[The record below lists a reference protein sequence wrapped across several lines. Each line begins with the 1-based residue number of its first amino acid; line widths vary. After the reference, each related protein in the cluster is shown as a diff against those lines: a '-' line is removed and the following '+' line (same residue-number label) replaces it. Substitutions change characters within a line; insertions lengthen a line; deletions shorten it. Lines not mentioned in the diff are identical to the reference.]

1 MDQSAG
7 CHHGA
12 CSQSSQWSPYLNSRP
27 LPFIMLRPFRKSKKK
42 GKGKGGKGKG
52 GKGKGGKGKGKD
64 KGKDKGSLGSLEL
77 TFLWSAIICNLG
89 LRGDADS
96 EEKRSRQGPN

>member
-1 MDQSAG
+1 MDLPLEVAIMVL
-7 CHHGA
+7 A
-12 CSQSSQWSPYLNSRP
+12 VSRHSGDPTSIVVP

-64 KGKDKGSLGSLEL
+64 KGKDKGSLGS
-77 TFLWSAIICNLG
+77 
-89 LRGDADS
+89 
-96 EEKRSRQGPN
+96 

>member
-64 KGKDKGSLGSLEL
+64 KGKDKGSLGSLE
-77 TFLWSAIICNLG
+77 FYNLQLKVAWGCG
-89 LRGDADS
+89 L
-96 EEKRSRQGPN
+96 